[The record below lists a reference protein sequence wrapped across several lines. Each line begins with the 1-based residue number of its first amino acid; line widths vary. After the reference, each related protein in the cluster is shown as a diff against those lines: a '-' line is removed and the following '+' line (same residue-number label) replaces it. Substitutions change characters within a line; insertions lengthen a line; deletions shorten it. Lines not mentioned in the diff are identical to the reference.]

1 MNKFVIM
8 LMVCMFLIGC
18 RTTYTI
24 HQRYDYEGVY
34 KPNVDIYIGT
44 NKIDRSKTKER
55 VWIISDATLAYL
67 LDEAKQ
73 SVR

>member
-1 MNKFVIM
+1 MLFASM
-8 LMVCMFLIGC
+8 LMIGC
-18 RTTYTI
+18 RSTYTI

-34 KPNVDIYIGT
+34 KQNVDICIGT

-55 VWIISDATLAYL
+55 VWILSDVTLAYL